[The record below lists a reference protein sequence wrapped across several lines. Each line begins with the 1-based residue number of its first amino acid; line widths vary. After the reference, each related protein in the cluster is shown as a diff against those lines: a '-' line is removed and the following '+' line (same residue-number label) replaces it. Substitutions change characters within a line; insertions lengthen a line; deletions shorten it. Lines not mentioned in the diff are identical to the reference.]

1 MMNNLICEQD
11 VMQFQVGLNLYY
23 DAFVI
28 ANVSSDTKLYINYIC
43 FSSGDMGVTDF
54 KTAGK

>member
-1 MMNNLICEQD
+1 MNNLICEQD

-43 FSSGDMGVTDF
+43 FSSGYMGVTNF